1 MTHVP
6 SAYSEKTLE
15 ELRRVVVNLP
25 TMPKNIVDDTRH
37 EKVLSYVSA
46 FIAQG
51 DPKLMHTMLREW
63 AILDIFQACLAHGQD
78 HRVSCVA
85 MRLLGFLLQYDT
97 EPEKANI
104 WTLLQTQHPSILAFM
119 IENAVGEEALTR
131 YSCWFALERAV
142 KYDGAAQWLL
152 DSGKVANM
160 VSGALK
166 DTSSYVLAAACQFL
180 VAIIENRSI
189 DPLQHTTHDTLMD
202 TLLESISL
210 YKLIHTMMTD
220 QDSERNRVAGL
231 EFLWMVCDAR
241 SDRGTAFM
249 QHSQLFFTYMDL
261 LMDDS
266 RLVRSRAL
274 DVLSLVLE
282 STANPLSVLGKDVAP
297 SDDMDADVSE
307 NQSQVDCFNHLLE
320 HNVLSLMT
328 LTDSLKALHVAT
340 GILDTMVKPL
350 YQSEEMHGSGAQFKD
365 IILSTILWIIQA
377 LQESNT
383 TARDGN
389 IFKHTET
396 IVVQGGGNLA
406 KQLNESEFQNLVK
419 TQSSAKPTRGAASRG
434 GTLPKTIVL
443 SALKALQSL
452 SMLFPKAVEKSTA
465 IGVVLSILSDSKMCS
480 DQRVFK
486 ACLSTL
492 PVVLKTKVHNG
503 ILLDEH
509 LFAGTMKTI
518 LALIK
523 RPASGST
530 SLRLILTAIQE
541 FFTDK
546 ILGGVLAREKVGEDL
561 ANALGL
567 KLYDMEWDVRDNVV
581 EFIGNLFVEGCS
593 DHGVEWALRN
603 DQLESIFQKLSDEE
617 AYVRSASVHAFE
629 IVMRDPRGWNGMQE
643 KNLEERLSAQ
653 LPSLIRDS
661 EAFVRRAVLE
671 AMICLV
677 SERESGV
684 ILMVNGTDLFVDA
697 KFMSRLT
704 LDDSDWEVR
713 IRACEFI
720 AAVWEHC
727 LALDE
732 KADYRVRAAKRL
744 KDSDSDLQEDI
755 LPPRPSTWWFYD
767 IKGDQILV
775 EATRDSSRLVRLCS
789 VETLKKIKASLEERQ
804 GSFTQSV
811 HATMT
816 NCAGDKHDSTDGRQR
831 KRPAGDNS
839 DQKDSSSISP
849 ESKTTGK
856 HPHAQFYAVLCSLNF
871 EQLEATTSVEQLYE
885 EVLNVERVEDVV
897 MAESE
902 KPNDGNNILDCY

>member
-1 MTHVP
+1 MAHVP
-6 SAYSEKTLE
+6 SATSEKTLD
-15 ELRRVVVNLP
+15 ELRKVVVNLP

-46 FIAQG
+46 FIAQA
-51 DPKLMHTMLREW
+51 DPTLMHTMLREW
-63 AILDIFQACLAHGQD
+63 AILDILQACLVQGQD

-104 WTLLQTQHPSILAFM
+104 WTLLQTQHPTILTFM
-119 IENAVGEEALTR
+119 IENTNGEEALTR

-142 KYDGAAQWLL
+142 RYDGAAQWLL
-152 DSGKVANM
+152 ASGKVAGM

-166 DTSSYVLAAACQFL
+166 DDSSYVLEAACQFL

-189 DPLQHTTHDTLMD
+189 DPLQHTAHDTLMD

-231 EFLWMVCDAR
+231 EFLWMVCNAK

-282 STANPLSVLGKDVAP
+282 STANPLSVLGKDIAP
-297 SDDMDADVSE
+297 SDAMDADISDD
-307 NQSQVDCFNHLLE
+307 QSQVDCFNHLI
-320 HNVLSLMT
+320 HSNVISLIT

-340 GILDTMVKPL
+340 TILDAMVKPL
-350 YQSEEMHGSGAQFKD
+350 YQSSEMHGAGTQFKD

-377 LQESNT
+377 LQESSAGDHDPNVF
-383 TARDGN
+383 R
-389 IFKHTET
+389 HTEK
-396 IVVQGGGNLA
+396 IVVLGDGKLA
-406 KQLNESEFQNLVK
+406 KQLNQAGFQDLVK
-419 TQSSAKPTRGAASRG
+419 AQSRAKPIRGTASRG

-443 SALKALQSL
+443 SALKALQTL
-452 SMLFPKAVEKSTA
+452 SVLFPQVVEKSTA
-465 IGVVLSILSDSKMCS
+465 IGVVLSILSDNKLCS

-486 ACLSTL
+486 ACLTTL
-492 PVVLKTKVHNG
+492 PAVLKTKVHNG
-503 ILLDEH
+503 LLLDEQ

-518 LALIK
+518 LGLIK

-546 ILGGVLAREKVGEDL
+546 ILGGILAREKVGQDL
-561 ANALGL
+561 ANALRM

-581 EFIGNLFVEGCS
+581 ELIGNLFVAGGPA
-593 DHGVEWALRN
+593 HGIEWALQN
-603 DQLESIFQKLSDEE
+603 DQLEAIFQKLSDEE
-617 AYVRSASVHAFE
+617 AYVRAASVHAFE
-629 IVMRDPRGWNGMQE
+629 IIMRDPRGWNGMRE
-643 KNLEERLSAQ
+643 KNLEGRLSAQ

-744 KDSDSDLQEDI
+744 KDSDSDSQEDI
-755 LPPRPSTWWFYD
+755 APPRPSTWWFYD
-767 IKGDQILV
+767 IKGDEILV
-775 EATRDSSRLVRLCS
+775 EASRDSSRLVRLTS
-789 VETLKKIKASLEERQ
+789 VETLKTIKASLEQRQ
-804 GSFTQSV
+804 QSFTRSV
-811 HATMT
+811 AA
-816 NCAGDKHDSTDGRQR
+816 NGAGDGHDATDDRQR
-831 KRPAGDNS
+831 KRPVGDGADREHLS
-839 DQKDSSSISP
+839 STSPDSN
-849 ESKTTGK
+849 TTGQ
-856 HPHAQFYAVLCSLNF
+856 HPHALFYAVLCGLDF
-871 EQLEATTSVEQLYE
+871 ERLDATTSVEQLYE

-897 MAESE
+897 MTESE
-902 KPNDGNNILDCY
+902 KANDGNNVLDCY